1 MLQLARRLTMEPA
14 VCTTN
19 LKPFTDIFEDL
30 PCCFYIVQAQEP
42 FSLLYANGETLRLF
56 DCRNLEEFRH
66 HIRNNGRNVVAIND
80 QPRFMEEVQREL
92 IEKQGRF
99 AHVQAHLFT
108 RENRIRYADISG
120 RKVDTEIWGKV
131 IYCTL
136 QEIDIPQNGHRVDR
150 DIQDY
155 VTQHLDEALEKH
167 WIQVYYQPIIRT
179 LTGKLC
185 GMEALARWVDP
196 QVGFLSPA
204 SFIPILEQV
213 RLIHRLDTYVLE
225 EVCRMLRQRLD
236 ENLPITPI
244 SFNLSKY
251 DFDNM
256 DVFTVVENMRK
267 KYSLPRDFL
276 HVEITESVLAQNAQE
291 IHQTIDR
298 LRNEGYEVWLDDF
311 GSGYSSLN
319 VLKDYRLDLI
329 KLDMSFLRNF
339 TEVSRSIVSSVI
351 IMAKRLG
358 IKTLV
363 EGVET
368 KEQADYLASIGCGRQ
383 QGYYYGKPQPLTGVL
398 AHMEAE
404 GRTTEPRKWFHF
416 YDMASMSIH
425 ETDRTSALYEMDET
439 GYLRYIYTN
448 QPYRDEIRKMG
459 YSLADVEKNMNQP
472 KKLEVIRTFR
482 TYIELSRKSHQLETY
497 YYIDDGDYIGVR
509 IRVICE
515 MNRHLLIHTE
525 FQNISQSTPCLQQN
539 KLDANLRYL
548 YDLFEDVYL
557 ISPQEDTIEHL
568 YANNNS
574 SQFLFQGK
582 AQNIQETLQQF
593 AQQRVYEED
602 RASYLAFADLTT
614 IKQRLSQNASGSLS
628 CFFRSKD
635 KHGNYKWRE
644 CMVVL
649 LYNVQHPL
657 LLVAVRTIDN
667 PVTVSAVSRGTTDA
681 LPALLWAN
689 FKKNTRFNYFWKDK
703 NRRFLGASQSF
714 LHHYGLQSEEEIIGK
729 TDEDMNWHIDNAPY
743 RNDELDVLHQGKFI
757 ENVPGECIVKGIL
770 HHIICYKWPIY
781 QNGQIIGLMGA
792 FFDTDQL
799 YRKLR
804 QNLSDPFN
812 DPISGLQN
820 RQGFLNDLMT
830 CQETWDTA
838 HQPYCLILLESRC
851 DEYMKKSYELPL
863 LRKLIRQEGQIIQEM
878 AGTDSTI
885 SRVFNSTFAILRQ
898 EKSPEESEALAQKIQ
913 HRLQDIH
920 QVDGSP
926 VTITFHWS
934 IVHSTDPLLRKDTTM
949 KARRF
954 YRLAMKRLRNE
965 DR

>member
-1 MLQLARRLTMEPA
+1 MEPA
-14 VCTTN
+14 VCSTN
-19 LKPFTDIFEDL
+19 QNPFPAMFEDL

-42 FSLLYANGETLRLF
+42 FSLLYANRETLRLF
-56 DCRNLEEFRH
+56 DCQNLEEFRH
-66 HIRNNGRNVVAIND
+66 HICNDGRNVVAIDD
-80 QPRFMEEVQREL
+80 QPRFIEEFQREL
-92 IEKQGRF
+92 TERQGHF
-99 AHVQAHLFT
+99 AHVPAHLFT

-120 RKVDTEIWGKV
+120 RKVDTEIWGEV

-136 QEIDIPQNGHRVDR
+136 QEIDVPQKGQRIDR
-150 DIQDY
+150 DIRDY
-155 VTQHLDEALEKH
+155 VTQHLDEALENH

-185 GMEALARWVDP
+185 GMESLARWVDP
-196 QVGFLSPA
+196 QVGFLSPT
-204 SFIPILEQV
+204 SFVPILEQV

-225 EVCRMLRQRLD
+225 EVCRMLRQRMD
-236 ENLPITPI
+236 GNLPITPI

-256 DVFTVVENMRK
+256 DVFAVVETIRK

-276 HVEITESVLAQNAQE
+276 HIEITESVLAQNAQE
-291 IHQTIDR
+291 VHQTIGR
-298 LRNEGYEVWLDDF
+298 LRKEGYEVWLDDF

-329 KLDMSFLRNF
+329 KLDMGFLRNF

-383 QGYYYGKPQPLTGVL
+383 QGYYYGKPQPLAGVL

-425 ETDRTSALYEMDET
+425 QTDRTSALYDMDET
-439 GYLRYIYTN
+439 GHIHFIYTN
-448 QPYRDEIRKMG
+448 QAYREEIRKMG
-459 YSLADVEKNMNQP
+459 YSLENIEKNINQP
-472 KKLEVIRTFR
+472 KKTEGTRTFR

-497 YYIDDGDYIGVR
+497 YYIDGGDYISVR
-509 IRVICE
+509 VRVICE

-525 FQNISQSTPCLQQN
+525 FQNISQSNSRLQQN
-539 KLDANLRYL
+539 KLDVNLRYL

-557 ISPQEDTIEHL
+557 VSPQEDTIEHL

-574 SQFLFQGK
+574 SHSLFQGK
-582 AQNIQETLQQF
+582 SQGLQETLQQF
-593 AQQRVYEED
+593 TQQRVYEED
-602 RASYLAFADLTT
+602 RANYLAFADLDTLN
-614 IKQRLSQNASGSLS
+614 QRISQNPSGSIS
-628 CFFRSKD
+628 CFFRSQD
-635 KHGNYKWRE
+635 NHGNYKWRE
-644 CMVVL
+644 CMAIP

-657 LLVAVRTIDN
+657 LLVATRTIDN
-667 PVTVSAVSRGTTDA
+667 PVTVTAVSRGTADS

-689 FKKNTRFNYFWKDK
+689 FKKNTRLNYFWKDK
-703 NRRFLGASQSF
+703 ERRFLGASQSF
-714 LHHYGLQSEEEIIGK
+714 LRHYDFQSEKEIIGK
-729 TDEDMNWHIDNAPY
+729 TDEDMNWHIDNSPY
-743 RNDELDVLHQGKFI
+743 RNDELDVLHQGKTI
-757 ENVPGECIVKGIL
+757 ENASGECIVKGIL
-770 HHIICYKWPIY
+770 HHITCYKWPIY
-781 QNGQIIGLMGA
+781 QDGQIIGLMGV
-792 FFDTDQL
+792 FFDADQL
-799 YRKLR
+799 YHELRKK
-804 QNLSDPFN
+804 LSDPFT

-820 RQGFLNDLMT
+820 RQGFLNDLIT
-830 CQETWDTA
+830 YQETWDID
-838 HQPYCLILLESRC
+838 HQPYCLIMLESRF

-863 LRKLIRQEGQIIQEM
+863 LRKLIRQESQIIQEM

-885 SRVFNSTFAILRQ
+885 SRVFNSTFTILRR
-898 EKSPEESEALAQKIQ
+898 EKTPEESEALARKIQ
-913 HRLQDIH
+913 RRLQDIH
-920 QVDGSP
+920 QVDGNP

-934 IVHSTDPLLRKDTTM
+934 IVHSTDSLLRKDSS
-949 KARRF
+949 KKVRRF
-954 YRLAMKRLRNE
+954 YRLAMKRLRNG